1 MKYKKAPR
9 SQDSIT
15 DLLVKDIIEVEEE
28 MEKSWYDLLQSLRG
42 TKLDSL
48 ILLIVTSAVIPI
60 FKKLSTSPILGFLLT
75 GTLLGPNGLSWVSD
89 VHMMHVLGELG
100 NFDRSWRV
108 SPPFTVGI
116 VFFLFEMGLELSLDR
131 LRKMKKDVFGLGT
144 SQFVL
149 TAASISAVAKLW

>member
-1 MKYKKAPR
+1 MASSHTTPRHQVVHVPSTQGSRSKFASKYKQAPKT
-9 SQDSIT
+9 QDSLT
-15 DLLVKDIIEVEEE
+15 DMLVKDIIEVEEE

-100 NFDRSWRV
+100 
-108 SPPFTVGI
+108 
-116 VFFLFEMGLELSLDR
+116 R
-131 LRKMKKDVFGLGT
+131 LTF
-144 SQFVL
+144 SHN
-149 TAASISAVAKLW
+149 

>member
-1 MKYKKAPR
+1 
-9 SQDSIT
+9 
-15 DLLVKDIIEVEEE
+15 

-42 TKLDSL
+42 AKLDSL

-100 NFDRSWRV
+100 KLRITSFV
-108 SPPFTVGI
+108 A
-116 VFFLFEMGLELSLDR
+116 LLSDSL
-131 LRKMKKDVFGLGT
+131 
-144 SQFVL
+144 
-149 TAASISAVAKLW
+149 

>member
-1 MKYKKAPR
+1 MKSKFASQYKKAPKA
-9 SQDSIT
+9 QDSLT
-15 DLLVKDIIEVEEE
+15 DIIVKDIIEVEEE

-42 TKLDSL
+42 AKLDSL

-100 NFDRSWRV
+100 KLRITSFV
-108 SPPFTVGI
+108 A
-116 VFFLFEMGLELSLDR
+116 LLSDSL
-131 LRKMKKDVFGLGT
+131 
-144 SQFVL
+144 
-149 TAASISAVAKLW
+149 

>member
-100 NFDRSWRV
+100 NFDRS
-108 SPPFTVGI
+108 
-116 VFFLFEMGLELSLDR
+116 
-131 LRKMKKDVFGLGT
+131 
-144 SQFVL
+144 
-149 TAASISAVAKLW
+149 